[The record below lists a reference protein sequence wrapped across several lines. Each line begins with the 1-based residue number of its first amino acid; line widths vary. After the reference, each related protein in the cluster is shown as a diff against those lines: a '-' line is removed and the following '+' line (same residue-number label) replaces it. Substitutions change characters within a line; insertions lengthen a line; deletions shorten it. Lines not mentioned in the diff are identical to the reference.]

1 MVYVVHEWKIIMKRI
16 KKIARLEMVIN
27 KPIVLRER
35 EFAVAVYEDLNNQL
49 QWSYV
54 TDIETG
60 ETSRDSNNII
70 RQFGFDLDKNS
81 ELMMEQVEKAISDR
95 DFTWKGVQGV

>member
-1 MVYVVHEWKIIMKRI
+1 MKRI

-27 KPIVLRER
+27 RPIVLNDR
-35 EFAVAVYEDLNNQL
+35 EFAVAVYQDLDNNL

-60 ETSRDSNNII
+60 ETSRESNNII
-70 RQFGFDLDKNS
+70 RQFGFDLDINN
-81 ELMMEQVEKAISDR
+81 ELMMDQVEEAISDR
-95 DFTWKGVQGV
+95 DFTWNGVPGV